1 MQTKRRAIISS
12 QNRVRGSGLAA
23 ARQAEGDYCKDPQ
36 MQINQG
42 ERQPACCLKASRD
55 DRFWSLTMSDANNDF
70 VKNPISRY
78 IVNDRSEL
86 TQNPDGSIDIYI
98 QNTAPDGHE
107 SNWLP
112 APTGKFILWLRVYM
126 PGAAILDGSY
136 QVPPVVNMK

>member
-1 MQTKRRAIISS
+1 
-12 QNRVRGSGLAA
+12 
-23 ARQAEGDYCKDPQ
+23 
-36 MQINQG
+36 
-42 ERQPACCLKASRD
+42 
-55 DRFWSLTMSDANNDF
+55 MSDANNDF